1 MNRRVLPAAA
11 LLALMTLPAQAQGQ
25 DGTVPKQ
32 ERLTACRD
40 EVSRFS
46 DLFMGDRAMAGGRS
60 TTALSGEQKDR
71 LRGLLGEARSA
82 AGKGDPD
89 GCMTRLREARELV
102 RGEGVGRNAPSGR
115 AMSGSSTGSSGPIPQ
130 GASPSGAPPSGSA
143 PTGGASGS
151 TGGGGSTGS
160 GSGSGGG
167 GSGGG
172 GGGG

>member
-1 MNRRVLPAAA
+1 MDKRVFPAAA
-11 LLALMTLPAQAQGQ
+11 LLALMTFPVHAQGQ

-46 DLFMGDRAMAGGRS
+46 DLFLGDKVVAGGRNH
-60 TTALSGEQKDR
+60 TALTGEQKDR

-89 GCMTRLREARELV
+89 GCVDRLREARALV
-102 RGEGVGRNAPSGR
+102 RNEGVGTNVPIGR
-115 AMSGSSTGSSGPIPQ
+115 GSSGSSGSMPRN
-130 GASPSGAPPSGSA
+130 AA
-143 PTGGASGS
+143 PT
-151 TGGGGSTGS
+151 

-167 GSGGG
+167 TAGGG
-172 GGGG
+172 GG

>member
-1 MNRRVLPAAA
+1 
-11 LLALMTLPAQAQGQ
+11 MTLPAQAQGQ

-89 GCMTRLREARELV
+89 GCVTRLREARELV

-115 AMSGSSTGSSGPIPQ
+115 GMSGSSTGSSAGSSAGSSGPMPQ
-130 GASPSGAPPSGSA
+130 GVSPSGAPPSGSA

>member
-1 MNRRVLPAAA
+1 MDRRVFPAAA
-11 LLALMTLPAQAQGQ
+11 LLALMALPALAQSQ

-46 DLFMGDRAMAGGRS
+46 DLFLGDKVVAGGRNH
-60 TTALSGEQKDR
+60 TALTGEQKDR

-89 GCMTRLREARELV
+89 GCVDRLREARTLV
-102 RGEGVGRNAPSGR
+102 RNEGVGTNVPIGR
-115 AMSGSSTGSSGPIPQ
+115 GSSGSS
-130 GASPSGAPPSGSA
+130 GAMPRSGAP
-143 PTGGASGS
+143 T
-151 TGGGGSTGS
+151 

-167 GSGGG
+167 TAGGG
-172 GGGG
+172 GG